1 MSDPTIPELVARL
14 RELHEKATPGPWSTN
29 HRGGD
34 ISARIRG
41 HEVQVALACGQGAMW
56 DERDDAAAIMRAN
69 AELIAELRSALPDIL
84 DALERGTTTR
94 AEEPPPS
101 ASWELENGVVYLG
114 WFSDG
119 APRLVTY
126 HLGKWYRYTDG
137 RDAHGL
143 THVHRMGPIRGPE
156 ETR

>member
-1 MSDPTIPELVARL
+1 MPDPTIPELVARL

-69 AELIAELRSALPDIL
+69 AELIAELRSALPAIL
-84 DALERGTTTR
+84 DALERGTDAFAR
-94 AEEPPPS
+94 AWEEGAEAAFDAQYPGPDS
-101 ASWELENGVVYLG
+101 EHIGLFGRALDEFYASNPYRTKGV
-114 WFSDG
+114 SD
-119 APRLVTY
+119 
-126 HLGKWYRYTDG
+126 
-137 RDAHGL
+137 
-143 THVHRMGPIRGPE
+143 E
-156 ETR
+156 